1 MSLRGFHLIFIT
13 LAALF
18 CAAIGVWAL
27 FLERTASQ
35 GLQIFG
41 ALSLLAG
48 LALVFYAVNFYRKAK
63 NLSL

>member
-13 LAALF
+13 LASIA

-27 FLERTASQ
+27 FLEANSSQ

-41 ALSLLAG
+41 AVFLISAVALL
-48 LALVFYAVNFYRKAK
+48 FYARSFYRKAK
-63 NLSL
+63 NLST